1 MVMKNKT
8 LTMKKPWVLLVFV
21 LMAINTIVALTGAFG
36 IAGNPLDALA
46 TNPASML
53 VAGGATTS
61 AAGGMSVFAMLLLA
75 LDVIILYGL
84 SQGHV
89 WSWYLLL
96 FVTAASVIA
105 ALVGAVTGTALDFIP
120 LVINV
125 VMLAALLKK
134 EVIGEFQPDLKII
147 PADGVW

>member
-1 MVMKNKT
+1 MANKI
-8 LTMKKPWVLLVFV
+8 LTMEKPWVLLVFV
-21 LMAINTIVALTGAFG
+21 LMVINTIVAFTGAFG
-36 IAGNPLDALA
+36 IAGNPLNALA

-53 VAGGATTS
+53 VVGGATTS
-61 AAGGMSVFAMLLLA
+61 AAGSMSIWAIMLLV

-89 WSWYLLL
+89 WSWYLLF

-105 ALVGAVTGTALDFIP
+105 ALVGAITGTVLDFLP
-120 LVINV
+120 LIINV
-125 VMLAALLKK
+125 VLLAALVKK
-134 EVIGEFQPDLKII
+134 EVIEEYQPDLKII